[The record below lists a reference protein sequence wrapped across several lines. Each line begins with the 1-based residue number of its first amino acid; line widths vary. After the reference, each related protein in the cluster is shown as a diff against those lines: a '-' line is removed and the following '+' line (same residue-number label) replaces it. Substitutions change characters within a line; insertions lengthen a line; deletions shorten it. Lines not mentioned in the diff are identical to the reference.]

1 MPQQKRAKLKPY
13 RLLPR
18 ALAATVK
25 KMGKGWLGA
34 LVVLAWAVPLLTGC
48 MEALQTGQPVGVAPP
63 LLRPSPTVVATA
75 NPVTPAALSQAP
87 PSNSTPAPATAAP
100 TGRPPVTP
108 TVSAASPLPSS
119 AEPLPTLALHTP
131 PPPSNEERWR
141 AQQIDRQPFPAPQAY
156 TTTGSELWWY
166 DPVNQQSVIL
176 GRITGDFAAQAAF
189 TLRGQGVP
197 ALEVPYHVNIGYRLT
212 ALSPAL
218 LDRIKLAG
226 YGEWIETYVFATP
239 SISPR

>member
-1 MPQQKRAKLKPY
+1 MPQQKRVKLKPY

-18 ALAATVK
+18 ALAVTVK
-25 KMGKGWLGA
+25 RMGKGWLGA
-34 LVVLAWAVPLLTGC
+34 LIVLASVVPLLTGC
-48 MEALQTGQPVGVAPP
+48 MEALQTGQPSSVAPP
-63 LLRPSPTVVATA
+63 LLRPSPTLVTTA
-75 NPVTPAALSQAP
+75 NPVTPTTLNQAP
-87 PSNSTPAPATAAP
+87 SGGLTPTPATAAP
-100 TGRPPVTP
+100 TGRPSVTP
-108 TVSAASPLPSS
+108 TVPTPPLRSS

-218 LDRIKLAG
+218 LDRIKSAG